1 LSDLQKE
8 ILGGVICAVV
18 AVILAVVL
26 AIWSPHTHHHP
37 TSTASAISGTSR
49 THAP

>member
-1 LSDLQKE
+1 LSDVQKE

-26 AIWSPHTHHHP
+26 AIWSPHPHHHA
-37 TSTASAISGTSR
+37 TSTARAISGTSG
-49 THAP
+49 TDAP